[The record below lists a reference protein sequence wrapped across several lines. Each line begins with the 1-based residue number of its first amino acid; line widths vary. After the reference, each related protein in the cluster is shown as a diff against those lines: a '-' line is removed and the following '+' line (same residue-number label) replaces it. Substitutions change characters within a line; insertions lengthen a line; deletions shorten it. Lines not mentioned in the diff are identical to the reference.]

1 MTAAAA
7 EAVLD
12 NCAPEIRS
20 LARAVYTELHRVFPD
35 AVITAD
41 ADSIGFGTGPGYKYL
56 IFSLL
61 PYRRHVTLGFARG
74 TELPD
79 PSRLLEGAGKVHRHV
94 KIREEADL
102 RRPELAD
109 LFTAALARFGAQ
121 RRT

>member
-1 MTAAAA
+1 VTAAAA

-12 NCAPEIRS
+12 NCPPEIRP
-20 LARAVYTELHRVFPD
+20 LARAVYAELHQVFPD

-79 PSRLLEGAGKVHRHV
+79 PGRLLEGAGKVHRHV

-102 RRPELAD
+102 HRPELAD
-109 LFTAALARFGAQ
+109 LFAAALARFGNKP
-121 RRT
+121 